1 MPNSRPLILPV
12 KLLQRAGEPPKGLD
26 GCGRWRR
33 LMSMKQIFWVMM
45 MMVVVL
51 AATAGPATMAIFLK
65 AVFNMRPVAEAP
77 AEPAL
82 PDN

>member
-1 MPNSRPLILPV
+1 
-12 KLLQRAGEPPKGLD
+12 
-26 GCGRWRR
+26 
-33 LMSMKQIFWVMM
+33 MSMKQIFWVMM